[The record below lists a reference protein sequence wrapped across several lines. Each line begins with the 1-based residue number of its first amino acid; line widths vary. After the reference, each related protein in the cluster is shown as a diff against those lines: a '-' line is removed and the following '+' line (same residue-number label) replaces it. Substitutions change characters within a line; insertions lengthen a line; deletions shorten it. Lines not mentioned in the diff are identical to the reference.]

1 MKGLLSLFILVIAVT
16 LSVSAYSQ
24 NIEYVGSYQLSNS
37 FEVVVDWP
45 LAYVCQHFAFP
56 SFIILD
62 VSNPED
68 IDMVG
73 LLNYSH
79 STQDFDIQGDYA
91 YLAND
96 WDGLQIVDISYPTDP
111 HYVGGINFGDRAY
124 AVFVKGNI
132 AYVADGYAGL
142 FLIDVSD
149 VTNPTVISSYSNNF
163 SASGIVVR
171 GEVAYMTDHSTLL
184 QTINVVDPF
193 NPAGLDS
200 YYGQGYARRGIALYS
215 HYALISA
222 WAFGLHIV
230 DITDPA
236 YIVPVTLQP
245 TPGNC
250 MGVYCAYDRAYVT
263 NFEAGIQV
271 YDISDPMNPS
281 LMGYYQTPGNA
292 RGIVADEEYI
302 YVADEGSLQIL
313 KLTTTGTGETEYE
326 LPLAIDIPRNY
337 PNPFNASTTIEIE
350 LSEAADI
357 DLSVYNI
364 NGQIIEN
371 LKCGLMEAG
380 SYSVVWDAHDVS
392 SGVYFARLTADGIS
406 KSLKMQLLK

>member
-1 MKGLLSLFILVIAVT
+1 MKNSLPLLILIIAVT
-16 LSVSAYSQ
+16 LSVSAYPQ
-24 NIEYVGSYQLSNS
+24 NIEFVGSYQLSNS
-37 FEVVVDWP
+37 FEVMVDWP

-56 SFIILD
+56 NFIVLD
-62 VSNPED
+62 VTDPEN
-68 IDMVG
+68 IEMVG

-91 YLAND
+91 FLAND

-111 HYVGGINFGDRAY
+111 HYVGGIDFGDRAY
-124 AVFVKGNI
+124 AVFVKGTI

-142 FLIDVSD
+142 FLIDISD

-171 GEVAYMTDHSTLL
+171 GDIAYMTDHSTLL
-184 QTINVVDPF
+184 QTIDVVDPF
-193 NPAGLDS
+193 NPDGLDS

-222 WAFGLHIV
+222 WAYGIHIV
-230 DITDPA
+230 DIADPA

-250 MGVYCAYDRAYVT
+250 FSIFCKYDKAYVT

-271 YDISDPMNPS
+271 YDISDPNNP
-281 LMGYYQTPGNA
+281 LLKGYYQTPGNA
-292 RGIVADEEYI
+292 RGIAAREDYI

-313 KLTTTGTGETEYE
+313 RLTTTSTGESDSE
-326 LPLAIDIPRNY
+326 LPLATDISRNY

-350 LSEAADI
+350 LSDAANI

-364 NGQIIEN
+364 NGQKIEN
-371 LKCGLMEAG
+371 LKSGSIEAG

>member
-1 MKGLLSLFILVIAVT
+1 MKKSLFLLVLTFAAV
-16 LSVSAYSQ
+16 LSISAYSQ

-37 FEVVVDWP
+37 FDVMVDWP

-56 SFIILD
+56 NFIILD
-62 VSNPED
+62 ISDPED
-68 IDMVG
+68 IEMVG
-73 LLNYSH
+73 LLNHSH

-96 WDGLQIVDISYPTDP
+96 WDGLQIVDISYPADP
-111 HYVGGINFGDRAY
+111 HYVGGIDFGDRAY

-142 FLIDVSD
+142 FLIDISD

-171 GEVAYMTDHSTLL
+171 GDVAYMTDHSTLM
-184 QTINVVDPF
+184 QTIDVVDPF
-193 NPAGLDS
+193 NPIGLDS
-200 YYGQGYARRGIALYS
+200 YYGQGYARRGIDLYGR
-215 HYALISA
+215 YALISA
-222 WAFGLHIV
+222 WAFGVHIV

-236 YIVPVTLQP
+236 NIVPVTVLP

-250 MGVYCAYDRAYVT
+250 MGIYCAYDKAYVT

-281 LMGYYQTPGNA
+281 LTGYYQTPGNA
-292 RGIVADEEYI
+292 RGIVAYEDLI

-313 KLTTTGTGETEYE
+313 RLITTGTGETEDV
-326 LPLAIDIPRNY
+326 LPLSIDIPRNY
-337 PNPFNASTTIEIE
+337 PNPFNAFTTIDFD
-350 LSEAADI
+350 LSTAADI

-371 LKCGLMEAG
+371 LKSGSMEAG
-380 SYSVVWDAHDVS
+380 SYSVVWNAQNVS
-392 SGVYFARLTADGIS
+392 SGVYFARLKANGIS